1 MSYVY
6 TKDKLMATI
15 QAKNTNGHKYWYIVE
30 SRRVNGKPR
39 PVVLEYLGKADDLL
53 RRLQGTKGSYKLKSY
68 EHGLAAKLLD
78 VASTLDL
85 CNVLNG
91 FVHSTRGYTAEK
103 PIRNNFTV
111 GASLML
117 AALGRAC
124 VVTSKEGWSQ
134 WARTTSL
141 EYLLRTSFSKV
152 DSQHFWDAM
161 DAFPTEAIEEAELQ
175 ILKNTLRH
183 YSIRMDSFF
192 YDTTNFYTY
201 INTTNNKCHIAKR
214 GKNKQKR
221 TDLRQIGLALVVT
234 KDDMVPLFHHS
245 YEGNMSDAKV
255 FASVMEK
262 IRNRL
267 VAVGANVQNH
277 TVVFDRGN
285 NSKRNIEMVD
295 SLNMKYVGA
304 LTPFHHKSLV
314 EEASSCLEETV
325 FGGKTILAYR
335 TSKNIWRQDMTV
347 VVTISDKLKEGQ
359 IRGIHT
365 SLASCDTAI
374 GKLNRMVSNPNSKKR
389 TRENLETLVKS
400 IISKYK
406 VQGLVE
412 FNILQDDEKCHGIS
426 HVIRYESLAKLEE
439 DMGYRILMTNNH
451 AWSTQEII
459 QAYHGQ
465 SFIENTF
472 KNMKNQQ
479 HLSFNPQYHWTDQK
493 IKIHNFCCVIA
504 YLMTALIYKTAR
516 EKGFT
521 GTIDTLLDL
530 LGNIRLGTVIEETG
544 KKGKPKAIYKL
555 EEMDPSEKKLAE
567 DLQIINLHEKSMKL
581 KGLSVYD

>member
-1 MSYVY
+1 MY
-6 TKDKLMATI
+6 TLRTKIMATI
-15 QAKNTNGHKYWYIVE
+15 QAKKTNGHKYWYIVE

-53 RRLQGTKGSYKLKSY
+53 KRLQGTKGSYKLKSY
-68 EHGLAAKLLD
+68 SHGLTAKLLD
-78 VASTLDL
+78 VASILDI

-91 FVHSTRGYTAEK
+91 FVHSTKGYTAEK
-103 PIRNNFTV
+103 PIRNNLTA

-124 VVTSKEGWSQ
+124 VVTSKDGWSQ

-161 DAFPTEAIEEAELQ
+161 DAFPVEAIEEAELQ

-183 YSIRMDSFF
+183 YSIRTDSLF

-201 INTTNNKCHIAKR
+201 INTNNNKCHIAKR

-245 YEGNMSDAKV
+245 YEGNMNDAKV

-267 VAVGANVQNH
+267 EAVGANVQNH
-277 TVVFDRGN
+277 TIVFDRGN
-285 NSKRNIEMVD
+285 NSKRNIEMVK

-304 LTPFHHKSLV
+304 LTPFHHKNLV
-314 EEASSCLEETV
+314 EEASTRLEETSV
-325 FGGKTILAYR
+325 GGKTILAYR
-335 TSKNIWRQDMTV
+335 TSKNIWGQDMTV

-359 IRGIHT
+359 IRGVYT
-365 SLASCDTAI
+365 SLANCDTAI
-374 GKLNRMVSNPNSKKR
+374 GKLNRMIANPSGKKR

-412 FNILQDDEKCHGIS
+412 FNILQDDEKCYGIS
-426 HVIRYESLAKLEE
+426 HVIRYDSLAKLEE

-451 AWSTQEII
+451 DWSTQEII

-493 IKIHNFCCVIA
+493 IKVHNFCCVIA
-504 YLMTALIYKTAR
+504 YLMTSLIYKTAR

-521 GTIDTLLDL
+521 GSIDTLLSL
-530 LGNIRLGTVIEETG
+530 LENIRLGTVIEDTG

-555 EEMDPSEKKLAE
+555 EEMDPAEKKLAE
-567 DLQIINLHEKSMKL
+567 DLEIMNLHEKPMKP
-581 KGLSVYD
+581 KGLSVYI

>member
-1 MSYVY
+1 
-6 TKDKLMATI
+6 MATI
-15 QAKNTNGHKYWYIVE
+15 QAKSTNGHKYWYIVE

-53 RRLQGTKGSYKLKSY
+53 KRLQGIKGSYKLKSY
-68 EHGLAAKLLD
+68 AHGLAAKLLD
-78 VASTLDL
+78 VASTLDI

-103 PIRNNFTV
+103 PIRNNLTA

-141 EYLLRTSFSKV
+141 EYLLRASFSKV
-152 DSQHFWDAM
+152 DSQHFWDIM
-161 DAFPTEAIEEAELQ
+161 DAFPAEAIEEAELQ

-183 YSIRMDSFF
+183 YSIRMDSLF

-245 YEGNMSDAKV
+245 YEGSMNDAKV
-255 FASVMEK
+255 FASVMGK
-262 IRNRL
+262 IRDRL
-267 VAVGANVQNH
+267 AAVGANVQNH

-285 NSKRNIEMVD
+285 NSKRNIEMVE

-314 EEASSCLEETV
+314 EEASARLEETAV
-325 FGGKTILAYR
+325 GGKTILAYR
-335 TSKNIWRQDMTV
+335 ASKNIWGQDMTV
-347 VVTISDKLKEGQ
+347 VVTISDRLKEGQ
-359 IRGIHT
+359 IRGVHT

-374 GKLNRMVSNPNSKKR
+374 GKLNRMVANPNGKKR

-412 FNILQDDEKCHGIS
+412 FNILQDDEKCYGIS
-426 HVIRYESLAKLEE
+426 HMIRYENLAKLEE

-493 IKIHNFCCVIA
+493 IKVHNFCCVIA
-504 YLMTALIYKTAR
+504 YLMTSLIYKTAR

-530 LGNIRLGTVIEETG
+530 LGNIRLGTVIEDTG
-544 KKGKPKAIYKL
+544 KKGKPKAVYKL
-555 EEMDPSEKKLAE
+555 EEMSPSEKKLAE
-567 DLQIINLHEKSMKL
+567 DLQIINLHEKPIKP
-581 KGLSVYD
+581 KGLSVYS